1 MLPKRSGMSSER
13 EAGLESGRTTVWF
26 LARKYT
32 AVYEPV
38 DEGGYVAW
46 MEEMP
51 GVQTQG

>member
-1 MLPKRSGMSSER
+1 M
-13 EAGLESGRTTVWF
+13 
-26 LARKYT
+26 KYT

-51 GVQTQG
+51 RIQTEG